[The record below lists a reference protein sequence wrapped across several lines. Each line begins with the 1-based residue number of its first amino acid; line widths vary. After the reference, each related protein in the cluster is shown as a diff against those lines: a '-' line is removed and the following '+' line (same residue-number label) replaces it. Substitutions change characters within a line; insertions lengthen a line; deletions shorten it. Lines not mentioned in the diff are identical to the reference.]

1 MSSFLTAVMDPD
13 NGFLRLAFYVSALSS
28 VSFGIVG
35 AYVVTRRISYIAG
48 AISHCVFGGIGL
60 GLFLQN
66 RVGLSWFDPMLGAIL
81 SSIVSAVVIGVV
93 SLQMKQ
99 REDTVIGALWAVG
112 MAVGLI
118 FIDMTPGYYDMMS
131 YLFGDVLLLS
141 EKDLY
146 LVAALDIL
154 VAGFS
159 LLFYNILLAVSFDD
173 EFAYL
178 RGVYAG
184 LFYMLL
190 LCLTALTVVLLIRI
204 VGIIMVI
211 ALLTLPAAV
220 AGHFAK
226 RLWQMM
232 IYSILLCMFFSFS
245 GLAISFSM
253 NLSSGPTIILVAGA
267 TYLIVL
273 VGSFLFTNCKKK

>member
-1 MSSFLTAVMDPD
+1 MSSFFSAVMDPD

-48 AISHCVFGGIGL
+48 SISHCVFGGIGL

-66 RVGLSWFDPMLGAIL
+66 RVGLSWFDPMVGAVL
-81 SSIVSAVVIGVV
+81 AALFSAVIIGFV
-93 SLQMKQ
+93 SLKMKQ

-112 MAVGLI
+112 MAAGLI
-118 FIDMTPGYYDMMS
+118 FIDLTPGYFDMTS

-141 EKDLY
+141 DKDLY
-146 LVAALDIL
+146 LVAGLDIL

-159 LLFYNILLAVSFDD
+159 IFFYNILLAVSFDE

-178 RGVYAG
+178 RGIHSG
-184 LFYMLL
+184 LFYILL

-220 AGHFAK
+220 AGHFSK

-232 IYSILLCMFFSFS
+232 IYSILLCMAFSFT
-245 GLAISFSM
+245 GLAVSFSV
-253 NLSSGPTIILVAGA
+253 NLSSGPTIILVAG
-267 TYLIVL
+267 TVYLVTL
-273 VGSFLFTNCKKK
+273 MGGLFLKRS